1 VVLPQSDPEVTVTIL
16 GGLDIHRAQLTYDY
30 VDLATGEVQTGRI
43 APANRG
49 QLRLWLERFQG
60 LGEVAFALEGC
71 TGWRYVV
78 EELVRVGATAH
89 VAEPAETAALRGR
102 KSRAKT
108 DRADARHLRQLLV
121 DGRVPDSWIPP
132 AHVLDARVLVRLY
145 KDLVD
150 ERTGWLQRVHATL
163 FHHGVAAV
171 GGSLVTAAGA
181 EQLAFASLPAAGRYA
196 VDAGMRQV
204 DRLSAEMLPLRKRIV
219 AIGSRQAGC
228 KALQGLYGIGPLL
241 GVAIWEELGDC
252 RRFTSSDD
260 AVRHAGLDVTV
271 WSSDGKRTRGHLAKQ
286 GPPVLRWALYEAA
299 VYAARPTSPDYAYY
313 CRLRQRLDAH
323 IALITVARKLARR
336 CFHTLRNAG
345 DSAFAAAA

>member
-1 VVLPQSDPEVTVTIL
+1 M
-16 GGLDIHRAQLTYDY
+16 GGLDVHRAQLTYDY
-30 VDLATGEVQTGRI
+30 VDIATGEVHTGRI
-43 APANRG
+43 SPADRG
-49 QLRLWLERFQG
+49 QLRLWLERFHG

-78 EELVRVGATAH
+78 EELVRAGVTAH

-132 AHVLDARVLVRLY
+132 AHVLDARVLIRLY

-163 FHHGVAAV
+163 FHHGVAAIAP
-171 GGSLVTAAGA
+171 SLVTAAGSDK
-181 EQLAFASLPAAGRYA
+181 LASACVPDSARYA

-204 DRLSAEMLPLRKRIV
+204 ERLTAEMLPLRKTIV
-219 AIGSRQAGC
+219 AVGSRQPGC
-228 KALQGLYGIGPLL
+228 KALQAHYGIGPLL
-241 GVAIWEELGDC
+241 AVAIWEELGDC

-299 VYAARPTSPDYAYY
+299 VYSARPTSPDYAYY
-313 CRLRQRLDAH
+313 RQLRQRLDAH

-345 DSAFAAAA
+345 ELAFAAAA